1 MRSATGCSEPPG
13 ERRLTPADAAA
24 ACLLSKEAG
33 WNQTQADWAFMLGAG
48 HGLGLL
54 HEGRLVASA
63 LVLPLGKDLC
73 WISMVLVTER
83 FRRRGLGSRLFS
95 RCLGVAEENGWRPGL
110 DATELGRP
118 LYARLGFADCRKLAR
133 WEAEAAALA
142 APVPEGMEIA
152 PVDGAAMAE
161 VLALDRRLSGMERTG
176 ILHHLRERAPAAAHV
191 ARAGGRTIG
200 YVLGRP
206 GRRAGQ
212 IGPLLAR
219 APEAAPALAA
229 AAARALAGPVI
240 LDVPDGPAGLRS
252 WLASRGGASRR
263 SFTRMLRGS
272 SHAPGEAAALHAIA
286 GPELG

>member
-1 MRSATGCSEPPG
+1 MRSATGCSEPLE
-13 ERRLTPADAAA
+13 ERRLHPADAVA
-24 ACLLSKEAG
+24 ACPLSEEAG

-54 HEGRLVASA
+54 HEGRPVASA

-83 FRRRGLGSRLFS
+83 FRRRGLGSRLLA
-95 RCLGVAEENGWRPGL
+95 RCLAIAGENGWRPGL
-110 DATELGRP
+110 DATGLGRP
-118 LYARLGFADCRKLAR
+118 LYARLGFADCHPLAR
-133 WEAEAAALA
+133 WEAEAAALT
-142 APVPEGMEIA
+142 APVPEGMEIT

-161 VLALDRRLSGMERTG
+161 VLALDCEQGGMARRE
-176 ILHHLRERAPAAAHV
+176 ILEHLHGRAPAAAHV

-229 AAARALAGPVI
+229 AAARAFAGTVI
-240 LDVPDGPAGLRS
+240 LDVPDGSAGFRS
-252 WLASRGGASRR
+252 WLASRGGTSRR
-263 SFTRMLRGS
+263 RFTRMLRGS